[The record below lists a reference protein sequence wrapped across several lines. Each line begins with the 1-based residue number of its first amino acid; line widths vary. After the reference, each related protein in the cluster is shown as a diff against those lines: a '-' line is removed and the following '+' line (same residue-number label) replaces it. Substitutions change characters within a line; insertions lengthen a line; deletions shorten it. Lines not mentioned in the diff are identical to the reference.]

1 MEKLT
6 KILILVI
13 IVLVAGLSLCVGFL
27 LGNYLNQPLKIVNN
41 TTNSINSSSQN
52 NQTNQVASLLYIN
65 YFFMFK
71 EVYFGLQLQ

>member
-41 TTNSINSSSQN
+41 TTNSINSPSQN

>member
-41 TTNSINSSSQN
+41 TTNSINKPSQN
-52 NQTNQVASLLYIN
+52 NQTNQVTSIVIYQL
-65 YFFMFK
+65 FFMFK
-71 EVYFGLQLQ
+71 EGYLNYNYK